1 MLNQLAVFTA
11 CSTTLYVV
19 TCVIDE
25 RLLESSESY
34 KAASQRASLEVE
46 RLRAENE
53 DLKQQLD
60 AGFAHHC
67 CLLCSV
73 CVLYLLTFIVHLLQ
87 IMSLHWSLQ
96 CFATVVSCITIV
108 SI

>member
-1 MLNQLAVFTA
+1 VGT
-11 CSTTLYVV
+11 YV
-19 TCVIDE
+19 TDE

-60 AGFAHHC
+60 AGSAH
-67 CLLCSV
+67 
-73 CVLYLLTFIVHLLQ
+73 
-87 IMSLHWSLQ
+87 
-96 CFATVVSCITIV
+96 
-108 SI
+108 

>member
-1 MLNQLAVFTA
+1 METYIVDT
-11 CSTTLYVV
+11 
-19 TCVIDE
+19 

-60 AGFAHHC
+60 AGSEHHF
-67 CLLCSV
+67 L
-73 CVLYLLTFIVHLLQ
+73 FD
-87 IMSLHWSLQ
+87 
-96 CFATVVSCITIV
+96 FVVSVLLHFVIIGL
-108 SI
+108 SEIKIIK

>member
-1 MLNQLAVFTA
+1 LEVCGTYAT
-11 CSTTLYVV
+11 
-19 TCVIDE
+19 DE

-60 AGFAHHC
+60 TGSEH
-67 CLLCSV
+67 
-73 CVLYLLTFIVHLLQ
+73 
-87 IMSLHWSLQ
+87 
-96 CFATVVSCITIV
+96 
-108 SI
+108 

>member
-1 MLNQLAVFTA
+1 VFLK
-11 CSTTLYVV
+11 TTKFLTDTTYLPCVEEMIV
-19 TCVIDE
+19 TGSLCIVDA

-60 AGFAHHC
+60 AG
-67 CLLCSV
+67 
-73 CVLYLLTFIVHLLQ
+73 
-87 IMSLHWSLQ
+87 
-96 CFATVVSCITIV
+96 
-108 SI
+108 